1 MKKIYYALTGLCSIT
16 CIQAQTLVFQSA
28 TPAYPDRAL
37 THTFTNV
44 GSPAVDVAI
53 AITGAASFGNNTPKV
68 ASTGLSN
75 QPNFSSNTAT
85 ETYTFTFS
93 KPVQNLYFSV
103 TNIDQGNSPGT
114 TTFYQDQLAFS
125 AVDGTGASLSPTI
138 STSTY
143 YTVSG
148 NVVTAAAT
156 NNATANIS
164 FSGYVKTLTVRFG
177 NGPNAG
183 TNPNA
188 QGFTIGTLNWTS
200 VLPVT
205 LVSFTAKPEGD
216 RVQLAWTT
224 TSERE
229 ADRFIVERSADLSE
243 FLPVG
248 ELLAKGTTDQR
259 QDYGLTDM
267 NPKPGVN
274 YYRLKQLD
282 FDGTAHY
289 FKPVASI
296 IEASAPVVAINPN
309 PVDAGRIHLRLWN
322 ADDATIRL
330 LTSTGHLVETTLE
343 RRPGEADLI
352 PVRPLSTGLY
362 WLETQING
370 QKQTRKVVV
379 P

>member
-53 AITGAASFGNNTPKV
+53 AITGSASFGNNTPKV
-68 ASTGLSN
+68 ASTGLTN
-75 QPNFSSNTAT
+75 QPNFSNNTST

-103 TNIDQGNSPGT
+103 GAIDQGIVAGS
-114 TTFYQDQLAFS
+114 YQDQLAFS
-125 AVDGTGASLSPTI
+125 AVDGTGTSLTPAI
-138 STSTY
+138 SSSVY

-148 NVVTAAAT
+148 NVVTATAT
-156 NNATANIS
+156 NNATAYVS
-164 FSGYVKTLTVRFG
+164 FSGYVKTLTIRFG
-177 NGPNAG
+177 NGPNAV
-183 TNPNA
+183 TNPA
-188 QGFTIGTLNWTS
+188 PQGFTIGTLNWTS

-224 TSERE
+224 TWERD
-229 ADRFIVERSADLSE
+229 ADRFIVERSTDLRE
-243 FLPVG
+243 FVTVG
-248 ELLAKGTTDQR
+248 EFAAKGTTDQR

-282 FDGTAHY
+282 FDGTTHL

-296 IEASAPVVAINPN
+296 IDASEPVVAVYPN
-309 PVDAGRIHLRLWN
+309 PTNGERMHLRLWN
-322 ADDATIRL
+322 ADEAIIRL
-330 LTSTGHLVETTLE
+330 LNSRGEPIESTLE
-343 RRPGEADLI
+343 RRPGEADVV
-352 PVRPLSTGLY
+352 PARPLSTGLY
-362 WLETQING
+362 WLETQVNDRRR
-370 QKQTRKVVV
+370 TTKVVV